1 MKKAELVFIAYPG
14 SGCIVSTVG
23 IAKYLLTQHEHLFAT
38 VLVMKLPFHSTY
50 DVVTYTQSLSSS
62 SSSISKRI
70 NFIDLP
76 QENTYA
82 DSIAADFLRQF
93 LEDQKLHVK
102 NAVAKL
108 MDSRR
113 STCSDDSPRLTGFVV
128 DVLCTTMIDVAD
140 EFGIPSYVFLTSGAG
155 FLSLLF
161 HLLQLHDEEN
171 VDPTQ
176 FKNDPT
182 AELVVPGFLNR
193 VPARVLP
200 GVMLDK
206 DLAPT
211 MMGYARKIRGSKGIM
226 VNTFMELE
234 SCAIRSLSDDDA
246 KFPPVYPVGPIL
258 NLNAHP
264 NIIGSDIT
272 KWLDDQP
279 PSSVVF
285 LCFGTIGSF
294 SRDQVKEIAIALEN
308 SGVRFVWSLRKP
320 PSKMAFAMP
329 GNYADLEEIL
339 PKEFL
344 DRTAEIGRIIGWAPQ
359 VDILSHQ
366 AVGGF
371 VSHCGWNSTLKSL
384 WFGVPI
390 ATLPLKS
397 EQQLNAFELVKEL
410 GLGVEIKIDHRGCFY
425 GGNEHSIV
433 SAKEIELGI
442 KRVMEVDSDTRK
454 RVKEM
459 SEKSRRALMDG
470 GSSYSSLND
479 FIKTLMDGLP

>member
-102 NAVAKL
+102 NAVATL

-140 EFGIPSYVFLTSGAG
+140 EFGIPSY
-155 FLSLLF
+155 
-161 HLLQLHDEEN
+161 LHDEEN

-234 SCAIRSLSDDDA
+234 SCAIRSLSDDDT

-264 NIIGSDIT
+264 NILGSDIT

-308 SGVRFVWSLRKP
+308 SG
-320 PSKMAFAMP
+320 
-329 GNYADLEEIL
+329 
-339 PKEFL
+339 
-344 DRTAEIGRIIGWAPQ
+344 
-359 VDILSHQ
+359 
-366 AVGGF
+366 
-371 VSHCGWNSTLKSL
+371 
-384 WFGVPI
+384 
-390 ATLPLKS
+390 
-397 EQQLNAFELVKEL
+397 
-410 GLGVEIKIDHRGCFY
+410 
-425 GGNEHSIV
+425 HSIV

-470 GSSYSSLND
+470 GSSYCSLND